1 MSPLIQTSPAAAAM
15 ITLMG
20 DTRNLM
26 VYSSVNQPTNTAS
39 VTRKKY
45 TSSSVPL
52 RFSLWGSKYFW
63 DDQEYF
69 SFLFL
74 FQGLNF

>member
-1 MSPLIQTSPAAAAM
+1 MSPLIQTSPAAATM

-20 DTRNLM
+20 DTRNLI

-69 SFLFL
+69 HFYFC
-74 FQGLNF
+74 FKV